1 MKYLGIDYGTK
12 RIGLAVSD
20 DGGSMAFPR
29 GILPGGKSATTTIL
43 EFIQKERIEA
53 VVIGASFAQ
62 DGTDNAIMDRVRA
75 LANELAAT
83 GITVEYQKESFSSH
97 EARLSEFAMGG
108 KGNQARPRQRQVAD
122 HIDDRAAALILQ
134 RYLDRVHS

>member
-20 DGGSMAFPR
+20 ESGSMAFPR
-29 GILPGGKSATTTIL
+29 GLLQVKSTVLGELLDVIT
-43 EFIQKERIEA
+43 KENVEA
-53 VVIGASFAQ
+53 VVMGASITS
-62 DGTDNAIMDRVRA
+62 DGTDNVIMSRVRS
-75 LANELAAT
+75 LGDELVAN
-83 GITVEYQKESFSSH
+83 GIPVYYQKESFSSH

-108 KGNQARPRQRQVAD
+108 KGNQARPRKRIVAE

-134 RYLDRVHS
+134 RYLDTVHS